1 MFIKEEYQIEV
12 GCQKFYIDLLFYH
25 RILQCLV
32 AFELKIGEF
41 RPEYISKMS
50 FYLEALN
57 RSERHKN
64 ENPSVSVILCA
75 SKNDEIVEYVLSQAL
90 SKAMVAVYELNLI
103 DKKLLAQKLKECI
116 MIANLN
122 CDNKK

>member
-1 MFIKEEYQIEV
+1 
-12 GCQKFYIDLLFYH
+12 
-25 RILQCLV
+25 
-32 AFELKIGEF
+32 
-41 RPEYISKMS
+41 MS

-64 ENPSVSVILCA
+64 ENPSVILCA
-75 SKNDEIVEYVLSQAL
+75 SKNDEIVEYALSQTL